1 MRETM
6 RRKGKEK
13 VRGEN
18 SKRLRKRETMNFE
31 RRVKVKRKREIACWE
46 RSIEITERIRKVSK
60 TKGKGKE
67 NIGKRCKFW
76 SEIKRRE

>member
-18 SKRLRKRETMNFE
+18 LKRLRKRETMNFE
-31 RRVKVKRKREIACWE
+31 RRVKVKRKREIAC
-46 RSIEITERIRKVSK
+46 
-60 TKGKGKE
+60 
-67 NIGKRCKFW
+67 
-76 SEIKRRE
+76 